1 MGRELRITPT
11 FFHLLLCLTEG
22 PKHGYGMMQ
31 EIEEQTDGALR
42 LGPSSLYYSLSR
54 LEESGLIRET
64 EVAEAEEEVHGER
77 RRYYELT
84 GAGRRRLQSEV
95 AALKH
100 VLAHARV
107 RFITG

>member
-1 MGRELRITPT
+1 
-11 FFHLLLCLTEG
+11 
-22 PKHGYGMMQ
+22 
-31 EIEEQTDGALR
+31 
-42 LGPSSLYYSLSR
+42 
-54 LEESGLIRET
+54 
-64 EVAEAEEEVHGER
+64 VAEAEEEVHGER

-95 AALKH
+95 AALKQ